1 MKPYDELTPP
11 ERAVYDE
18 ARELI
23 EGARALGVV
32 VTIERVPLQPPA
44 MGNYELQISVDE
56 MRR

>member
-1 MKPYDELTPP
+1 MKSYHKLTPP

-44 MGNYELQISVDE
+44 MGNYELQITVDE
-56 MRR
+56 ARR

>member
-32 VTIERVPLQPPA
+32 VTIERVPLEPLA
-44 MGNYELQISVDE
+44 MGNYDLQITVDE